1 MREYEITI
9 IFQPELTDDERD
21 QLMERVQSWMAPE
34 EGELQV
40 TVDEWGMRQLA
51 YPIRDFRQGYY
62 IYMEATLEPSQIA
75 EIERNLQY
83 NDEILRYLFVR
94 KSG

>member
-1 MREYEITI
+1 VREYEVTI
-9 IFQPELTDDERD
+9 IFQPELTDDDRA
-21 QLMERVQSWMAPE
+21 QLMERIQGWMAPA
-34 EGELQV
+34 EGELQAD
-40 TVDEWGMRQLA
+40 VDEWGMRQLA

-62 IYMEATLEPSQIA
+62 IYMDATLEPSQIA